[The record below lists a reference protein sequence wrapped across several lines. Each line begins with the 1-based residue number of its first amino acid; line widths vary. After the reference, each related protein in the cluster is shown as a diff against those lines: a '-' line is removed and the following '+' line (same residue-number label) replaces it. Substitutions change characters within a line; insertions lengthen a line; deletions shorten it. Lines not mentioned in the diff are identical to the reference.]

1 MTMDKCAACTV
12 LRIGGRVIDQ
22 DQRGDRTS
30 AAAFVRRGKSRSNTA
45 NRRDASRA
53 DADKCDLGSREW
65 HEAIRAGERVLI
77 LRARPEDTA
86 LYRRTDTG
94 TATKQRATILRDVM
108 KSDSAA
114 REITLPERDRKAAD
128 PLGSLPGP

>member
-1 MTMDKCAACTV
+1 
-12 LRIGGRVIDQ
+12 
-22 DQRGDRTS
+22 
-30 AAAFVRRGKSRSNTA
+30 AFVRRGKSRSNTA

-128 PLGSLPGP
+128 PLGSLP

>member
-30 AAAFVRRGKSRSNTA
+30 AAAFVRKGKSRSNTA

-53 DADKCDLGSREW
+53 DADKCDSREW

-77 LRARPEDTA
+77 LRARPQDTA